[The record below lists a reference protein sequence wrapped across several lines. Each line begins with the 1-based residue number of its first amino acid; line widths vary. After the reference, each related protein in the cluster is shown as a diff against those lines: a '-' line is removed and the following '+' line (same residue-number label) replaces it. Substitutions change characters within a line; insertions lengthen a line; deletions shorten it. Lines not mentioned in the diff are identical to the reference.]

1 MEFKFG
7 RNNFSFDGVK
17 GFPPSE
23 TVQDDALS
31 LREILIRFSNGQ
43 PLPPVSLQPYYPDE
57 TPSIDDTPLDISSL
71 DMAELDAYKKS
82 VDSHITELQTKLQA
96 LQKSSKEIDQR
107 KAGLNIVEPQKPNEN
122 EPKKETP
129 RT

>member
-7 RNNFSFDGVK
+7 RNKFEFDGVK
-17 GFPPSE
+17 NFPPTE

-43 PLPPVSLQPYYPDE
+43 PLPPVAMESYYPNE
-57 TPSIDDTPLDISSL
+57 EPSIDDTPLDISSF
-71 DMAELDAYKKS
+71 DMVELDSYKNS
-82 VDSHITELQTKLQA
+82 VENHIMELQAKLQT
-96 LQKSSKEIDQR
+96 LQESSKEIEQR
-107 KAGLNIVEPQKPNEN
+107 RAELKIVEPNKTNDYEQ
-122 EPKKETP
+122 KKETP

>member
-7 RNNFSFDGVK
+7 RNKFEFDGVK
-17 GFPPSE
+17 NFPPTE

-43 PLPPVSLQPYYPDE
+43 PLPPVAAQAFYPDE
-57 TPSIDDTPLDISSL
+57 EPSIDDTPIDVSGL
-71 DMAELDAYKKS
+71 DMVELDAYKHS
-82 VDSHITELQTKLQA
+82 VENHIKELQAKLQT
-96 LQKSSKEIDQR
+96 LHESSKEIEQR
-107 KAGLNIVEPQKPNEN
+107 RVDLNIVEPQKINEN

-129 RT
+129 GT

>member
-7 RNNFSFDGVK
+7 RNKFEFDGLK
-17 GFPPSE
+17 NFPPTE

-43 PLPPVSLQPYYPDE
+43 PLPPVALESYYPNE
-57 TPSIDDTPLDISSL
+57 EPSIDDTPLDISSL
-71 DMAELDAYKKS
+71 DMVELDSYKNS
-82 VDSHITELQTKLQA
+82 VENHIMELQSKLQT
-96 LQKSSKEIDQR
+96 LQESSKEIEQR
-107 KAGLNIVEPQKPNEN
+107 RAELTIVEPQKLNEN
-122 EPKKETP
+122 EQKKETP